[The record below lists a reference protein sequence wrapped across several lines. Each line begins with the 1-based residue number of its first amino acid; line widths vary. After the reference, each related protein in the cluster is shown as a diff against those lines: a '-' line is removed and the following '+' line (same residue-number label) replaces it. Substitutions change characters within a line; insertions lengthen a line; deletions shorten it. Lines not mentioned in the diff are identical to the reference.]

1 MTVYE
6 MGAIL
11 ALAPLLGI
19 VVGFIADE
27 LFRRW
32 VNV

>member
-1 MTVYE
+1 MTIYE

-11 ALAPLLGI
+11 ARAPLLGI
-19 VVGFIADE
+19 VIGFLADE

-32 VNV
+32 VND

>member
-19 VVGFIADE
+19 VIGFLADE

-32 VNV
+32 VND